1 MRNNASI
8 ANTTA
13 LTNSSSCGQ
22 TAKRL
27 GIRNLRGTSKW
38 ALGLSLSLSITVFL
52 LETPRPVEDTFS
64 VLWKSLDDAV
74 RAIHERR
81 PVSMSLEILYKN
93 VEYLCAEK
101 QANVLYSSLKQLCEE
116 HIQVEVPKLTIYPF
130 SKLNN
135 LYSIKLKYSVLSLTQ
150 LKFFWIFTEIND
162 QIEYLKLLNSHWQ
175 DHCSQ
180 MSMICQIFLPL
191 DRGYV
196 LNNPLILS
204 IWDLSL
210 DLFKQHIIT
219 NPVIQSRCVNGLLML
234 IERERNGELVDRG
247 LVKNLLNMLYKLQVL
262 PFSNFWQKNAVFVMI
277 DKLLVISFKLFVWF
291 WPLYCDYYRSKTTT
305 L

>member
-1 MRNNASI
+1 M
-8 ANTTA
+8 
-13 LTNSSSCGQ
+13 
-22 TAKRL
+22 
-27 GIRNLRGTSKW
+27 
-38 ALGLSLSLSITVFL
+38 
-52 LETPRPVEDTFS
+52 
-64 VLWKSLDDAV
+64 
-74 RAIHERR
+74 
-81 PVSMSLEILYKN
+81 
-93 VEYLCAEK
+93 
-101 QANVLYSSLKQLCEE
+101 
-116 HIQVEVPKLTIYPF
+116 
-130 SKLNN
+130 
-135 LYSIKLKYSVLSLTQ
+135 
-150 LKFFWIFTEIND
+150 ND

-180 MSMICQIFLPL
+180 MNMICQIFLPL

-262 PFSNFWQKNAVFVMI
+262 GYELYYSNLNYHFQIFGCCFIIVY
-277 DKLLVISFKLFVWF
+277 KLIVSYFQ
-291 WPLYCDYYRSKTTT
+291 
-305 L
+305 

>member
-13 LTNSSSCGQ
+13 LTNSSSSGQ

-27 GIRNLRGTSKW
+27 GIRNLRGTFKW
-38 ALGLSLSLSITVFL
+38 ALDLSLSLSITVFL

-150 LKFFWIFTEIND
+150 LKFFLNFHGNERSNRV
-162 QIEYLKLLNSHWQ
+162 LKVAQLTLARPLLANEH
-175 DHCSQ
+175 
-180 MSMICQIFLPL
+180 
-191 DRGYV
+191 
-196 LNNPLILS
+196 
-204 IWDLSL
+204 DLS
-210 DLFKQHIIT
+210 
-219 NPVIQSRCVNGLLML
+219 
-234 IERERNGELVDRG
+234 
-247 LVKNLLNMLYKLQVL
+247 NLLATRPWLRPQQSAHIVHMG
-262 PFSNFWQKNAVFVMI
+262 S
-277 DKLLVISFKLFVWF
+277 
-291 WPLYCDYYRSKTTT
+291 
-305 L
+305 